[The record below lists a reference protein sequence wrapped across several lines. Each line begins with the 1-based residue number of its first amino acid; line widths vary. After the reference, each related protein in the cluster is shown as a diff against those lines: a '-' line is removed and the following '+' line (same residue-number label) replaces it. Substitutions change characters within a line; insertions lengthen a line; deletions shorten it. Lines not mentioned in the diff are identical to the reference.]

1 MEEIETVDTKQPKK
15 KNKIFLKLVLVII
28 SFFAG
33 AIGMYLII
41 YFFPAEFIETI
52 NTTKIVKDVSITD
65 TGLSEAVNKIYD
77 AVVVVENYKGDTLK
91 GSGTG
96 FVYNDKDGKAYI
108 LTNNHVISGATKI
121 SVIFTNGEKI
131 KAEVLGSDT
140 YADIAVLRINSFAGI
155 KVAQIG
161 SSKNAKVGDT
171 VFAVGA
177 PLDISYSWTVT
188 RGILSGKDRLIE
200 INASQTSGATSD
212 WVMSAIQTDAAINS
226 GNSGGPLANANG
238 QVIGINSL
246 KLVKS
251 GVEGMGFAIPI
262 ETALEYAEK
271 IVKGEEI
278 KRPYLGISM
287 YNISEIST
295 KYYNDELTTTGV
307 YVSSV
312 EEGSPA
318 DKAGIKEGDI
328 IIGLNDTKI
337 ENVAYLKYNLYKYGV
352 GEKVT
357 LSIYRNDKERKMN
370 IVLGENSN

>member
-1 MEEIETVDTKQPKK
+1 MEEMENIEIKIP
-15 KNKIFLKLVLVII
+15 KNKNNIFVKLILII
-28 SFFAG
+28 LSFFAG
-33 AIGMYLII
+33 AIGMYLVI
-41 YFFPAEFIETI
+41 YFFPAEFVETI

-65 TGLSEAVNKIYD
+65 TGLSEAVGKIYD
-77 AVVVVENYKGDTLK
+77 AVVVVENYKGETLK

-96 FVYNDKDGKAYI
+96 FVYENKDGKAYI
-108 LTNNHVISGATKI
+108 LTNNHVISGGTKVYV
-121 SVIFTNGEKI
+121 SFTNGEK
-131 KAEVLGSDT
+131 KEAEVLGSDT
-140 YADIAVLRINSFAGI
+140 YADIAVLKINSFDGI
-155 KVAQIG
+155 KVASIG
-161 SSKNAKVGDT
+161 SSEKAKIGDT

-200 INASQTSGATSD
+200 INSSQTTGATSD

-238 QVIGINSL
+238 EVIGITSL
-246 KLVKS
+246 KLVNN

-262 ETALEYAEK
+262 ETALKYAEI

-278 KRPYLGISM
+278 KRPYLGVSM

-295 KYYNDELTTTGV
+295 KYYNDELTKTGV

-318 DKAGIKEGDI
+318 DKAGLKEGDI
-328 IIGLNDTKI
+328 IVGLNDTEI
-337 ENVAYLKYNLYKYGV
+337 ENVAYLKYNLYKYNV

-357 LSIYRNDKERKMN
+357 LSIYRNDKQRSIE
-370 IVLGENSN
+370 VTLGENSN

>member
-1 MEEIETVDTKQPKK
+1 MEEETVEMKQKK
-15 KNKIFLKLVLVII
+15 KNKIFLKLILII
-28 SFFAG
+28 LSFFAG
-33 AIGMYLII
+33 VISMYLII
-41 YFFPAEFIETI
+41 YFFPAEFVETI

-65 TGLSEAVNKIYD
+65 TGLSESVNKIYD
-77 AVVVVENYKGDTLK
+77 AVVVVENYKDNTLK

-96 FVYNDKDGKAYI
+96 FVYSNKDGKSYI
-108 LTNNHVISGATKI
+108 LTNNHVIDGGTKI
-121 SVIFTNGEKI
+121 SVTFTNGKKI
-131 KAEVLGSDT
+131 NAEVLGSDT
-140 YADIAVLRINSFAGI
+140 YADIAVLKINSFDGI

-161 SSKNAKVGDT
+161 SSKKAKVGDT

-200 INASQTSGATSD
+200 INSSQTSGASSD

-238 QVIGINSL
+238 EVIGINSL

-278 KRPYLGISM
+278 KRPYLGVSM

-295 KYYNDELTTTGV
+295 KYYNPETTTTGV
-307 YVSSV
+307 YISSV

-318 DKAGIKEGDI
+318 DKGGLKEGDI
-328 IIGLNDTKI
+328 VVELNDTKI

-357 LSIYRNDKERKMN
+357 LSIYRNNKEKT
-370 IVLGENSN
+370 IDITLGENSN

>member
-1 MEEIETVDTKQPKK
+1 MNEEIVEYKPK
-15 KNKIFLKLVLVII
+15 KNKILLKLILVIL

-33 AIGMYLII
+33 AFGMYLVI
-41 YFFPAEFIETI
+41 YFFPAEFVETI
-52 NTTKIVKDVSITD
+52 NTTKVVKDVSITD

-96 FVYNDKDGKAYI
+96 FVYSTSDGKGYI
-108 LTNNHVISGATKI
+108 LTNNHVISGGTKI
-121 SVIFTNGEKI
+121 LVTFTNGEKI

-140 YADIAVLRINSFAGI
+140 YADIAVLKIDGFDGM

-200 INASQTSGATSD
+200 INSSQTSGATSD

-238 QVIGINSL
+238 EVIGITSL

-278 KRPYLGISM
+278 KRPYLGVSM

-295 KYYNDELTTTGV
+295 KYYNPETTTTGV

-318 DKAGIKEGDI
+318 DKAGLKEGDI
-328 IIGLNDTKI
+328 IFKLNDTNI
-337 ENVAYLKYNLYKYGV
+337 ESVAYLKYNLYKYNV

-357 LSIYRNDKERKMN
+357 LSIYRNNKEKTIN
-370 IVLGENSN
+370 ITLGENSN